1 MRSLAGKTGCQPQHS
16 NFMVFRYFLLYQ
28 KLHECEKKKRGD
40 LLSWQLSNVGGLQ
53 RKGNRQRPQEK
64 RKTHIRA

>member
-1 MRSLAGKTGCQPQHS
+1 MMSLAGKTGRRPQHS
-16 NFMVFRYFLLYQ
+16 NFMGFRYFLLYQ